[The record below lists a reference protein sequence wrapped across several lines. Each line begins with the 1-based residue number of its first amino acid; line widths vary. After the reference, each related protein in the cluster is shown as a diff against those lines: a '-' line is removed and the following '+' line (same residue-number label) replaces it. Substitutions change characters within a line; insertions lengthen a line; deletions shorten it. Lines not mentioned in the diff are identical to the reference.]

1 MNYTTQ
7 VIDTSLSIII
17 LVTSAASVA
26 IIIVIVRRAETAS
39 DEFLKKYGTL
49 FEGVNMKNPFNK
61 YWNIFIIVRWAA
73 TSTIIVVLRDHYEFQ
88 IGTLLL
94 ISYFFQVL
102 ILVLQPIEG
111 GPLENRLALFN
122 ELMVSSYLYVLILL
136 SEYNYENAFREEAG
150 WGLLGVIFLSC
161 FVNLGKFLFKI
172 IVEAKRA
179 CRRRL
184 AQRKR
189 RLAEEFEK

>member
-1 MNYTTQ
+1 M
-7 VIDTSLSIII
+7 
-17 LVTSAASVA
+17 
-26 IIIVIVRRAETAS
+26 
-39 DEFLKKYGTL
+39 
-49 FEGVNMKNPFNK
+49 
-61 YWNIFIIVRWAA
+61 
-73 TSTIIVVLRDHYEFQ
+73 LRDHYEFQ

-161 FVNLGKFLFKI
+161 FVNLGKFLFKV
-172 IVEAKRA
+172 IVEAKRI

-184 AQRKR
+184 AHRKR
-189 RLAEEFEK
+189 RIAEELEE